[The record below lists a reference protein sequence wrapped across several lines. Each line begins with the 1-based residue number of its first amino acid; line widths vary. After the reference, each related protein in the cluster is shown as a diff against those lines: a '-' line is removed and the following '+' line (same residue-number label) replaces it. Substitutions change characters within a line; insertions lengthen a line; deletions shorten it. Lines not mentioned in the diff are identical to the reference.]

1 MAILS
6 QSHYQQY
13 FPNTSI
19 VYHYEKAYVMQLKRK
34 ATNSKQLLHCLGTE
48 ARKVASFRNV
58 NNSYVREGYEFI
70 YSREDY
76 VGNIEDSIPAVQIV
90 SECET

>member
-1 MAILS
+1 
-6 QSHYQQY
+6 
-13 FPNTSI
+13 
-19 VYHYEKAYVMQLKRK
+19 MQLKRK

-58 NNSYVREGYEFI
+58 NNSYVRKGYEFI

-76 VGNIEDSIPAVQIV
+76 VGNTEDSTPAAQIV
-90 SECET
+90 SECKTSENAQRIA